1 MDLNSYRLECIIMS
15 NQFFF
20 TVAILLVGLGV
31 ILLGAALFPMNAII
45 RRLPGGILRK
55 RWLLLLSF
63 TILFLLSYI
72 AFAIAFWNQ
81 FNGWVDLIVPGVFFF
96 GACFVWLISSLSL
109 QTAIDIRRIYRLEEE
124 NITDSLTGTYNRRYL
139 ERRLGEE
146 FSYARQ
152 FGSPLSIL
160 MIDIDHFKL
169 INDTAG
175 HFAGDQVIAQL
186 AKTMQMAIRGSDV
199 LVRYGGD
206 EFVIIALNTSTEAAG
221 AFAEKIVKRVHSQ
234 KLSVNNETNSIMEIS
249 LSISIGVA
257 SLSDEITDINQIIQ
271 NADKALYCAKNEGRN
286 RVRVFHV

>member
-1 MDLNSYRLECIIMS
+1 MS

-20 TVAILLVGLGV
+20 TIAIVLVGLGV
-31 ILLGAALFPMNAII
+31 VLLAAALYPINAII
-45 RRLPGGILRK
+45 RRLPKGLLRK

-160 MIDIDHFKL
+160 MIDIDHFKE

-186 AKTMQMAIRGSDV
+186 AKTMQTAIRGSDV

-234 KLSVNNETNSIMEIS
+234 KLSVNNETNSIKEIS

-286 RVRVFHV
+286 RARVFHG